1 MMRRRLMHTSKE
13 SRPRLKNVMMT
24 RATRMRVP
32 MKISTLAR
40 MRVMLQRSSTAITA
54 VRQKMTRKVVPEVDP
69 VMVRI
74 NPLDVSPKNK
84 I

>member
-1 MMRRRLMHTSKE
+1 MRRRLMHTSKE